1 MITLTKQGSSLIV
14 TSDDINV
21 FPFKDGT
28 ISLPMNSLYIIIDES
43 NYVSFKQV
51 NDNNQLFGTEIGKLT
66 INGTLATKENIIQ
79 LFDSV
84 ANAVST
90 GGGGEGGAVSSVN
103 GQTGAVIIT
112 PENIGAYSTTE
123 ADSKFATIE
132 SLNSKQDELV
142 SGTNIKTINNE
153 SILGEG
159 NITIDVDTSNLLTKD
174 EASNTY
180 QVKGDYATQEE
191 LDLKANTS
199 DLSNYLLKTDAE
211 STYAKESEI
220 TNLNNVKLDKSVY
233 ETDKPT
239 FALKTEIPDVSNF
252 ITNEDLESN
261 NTELENQINLKQ
273 DKLTAGSNITIS
285 EDNVISAN
293 VSATTTVNWD
303 DVQNKPDFATVATS
317 GDYND
322 LTNKPNIPSL
332 DGYAT
337 ETYVNEA
344 ISGKADKT
352 ELSQY
357 ETTAHAA
364 ETYQPK
370 GDYLTSIPDEY
381 VTDTELNSALST
393 KLDSATYEADKPT
406 FALKSEIPT
415 DYVTEDDLTSYATKE
430 ELGAKQDTLVSGQN
444 IKTINSQSLL
454 GEGNIEITVEGGGI
468 SDAPSDGKLYGRK
481 DAQWTEVIIPDTS
494 NLATKDELNSKL
506 DVSVYNEDKAT
517 FALKT
522 EIPDTSDMLT
532 KTEASNTYQ
541 VKGNY
546 ALKSEIPSLDGYA
559 TEAFVNEQIST
570 ETTER
575 QKQDTAL
582 GGMIAGETEAR
593 EQAISALTQTVN
605 SKADTSDLSN
615 YLLKTD
621 AESTYAKESE
631 ITNLNNVKLDK
642 SVYEAD
648 KPTFALKS
656 EIPDTSNFITNEEL
670 EGKDY
675 ATETQLS
682 SKQDTLISGQN
693 IKTINSQSILG
704 EGDLVINGNNE
715 YDFNQIKTESEY
727 RNNFITNAK
736 CGDIIKSISDSNIT
750 GITDVDYAI
759 IICID
764 GNNYSLIVNNIA
776 NPFLLNFNVSVDE
789 AVISNYLKLWVNVD
803 AEINNT
809 STNPVENKVIYNEL
823 SNKLDK
829 LTIDLDDNN
838 GSAVNPTNL
847 ISHIPNALTVGT
859 ATVIYSQLTK
869 ALISYIGTDNKV
881 YLATLNSNQQEDST
895 YKWEIENIYEIG
907 NNSGG
912 GIEYTAGSGITISD
926 ENVISLDYNVFD
938 FSGNSSNTI
947 TIDGIFEKIKIGDIL
962 KNVNISLSYL
972 SDFFVANVVSTV
984 FNPNLKK
991 ILYLIDFNALS
1002 TNTINII
1009 NISISNN
1016 DVVTLTKNRTINLD
1030 KLDSLNTEWF
1040 GTTEEY
1046 NAIVTKDENT
1056 LYYITDDV
1064 TE

>member
-84 ANAVST
+84 ANSVST

-112 PENIGAYSTTE
+112 PQNIGAYSTSE
-123 ADSKFATIE
+123 ADAKFATIN
-132 SLNSKQDELV
+132 SLDSKQDELV

-159 NITIDVDTSNLLTKD
+159 NIEITVDTSNLLTKS
-174 EASNTY
+174 EASDTY
-180 QVKGDYATQEE
+180 QVKGDYALKSEIPS
-191 LDLKANTS
+191 LDGYATEAFVNEQISTESTERQKQDTALGGMIAAETEARKEAISALTETVNSKADTS
-199 DLSNYLLKTDAE
+199 DLSDYLLKTDAE

-239 FALKTEIPDVSNF
+239 FALKTEIPDTSNF
-252 ITNEDLESN
+252 ITNE
-261 NTELENQINLKQ
+261 ELEGK
-273 DKLTAGSNITIS
+273 D
-285 EDNVISAN
+285 
-293 VSATTTVNWD
+293 
-303 DVQNKPDFATVATS
+303 
-317 GDYND
+317 
-322 LTNKPNIPSL
+322 
-332 DGYAT
+332 YAT
-337 ETYVNEA
+337 E
-344 ISGKADKT
+344 SQ
-352 ELSQY
+352 LS
-357 ETTAHAA
+357 
-364 ETYQPK
+364 
-370 GDYLTSIPDEY
+370 S
-381 VTDTELNSALST
+381 
-393 KLDSATYEADKPT
+393 
-406 FALKSEIPT
+406 
-415 DYVTEDDLTSYATKE
+415 
-430 ELGAKQDTLVSGQN
+430 KQDTLVSGQN

-468 SDAPSDGKLYGRK
+468 SDAPNDNKLYGRK
-481 DAQWTEVIIPDTS
+481 NEQWSEIIIPTD
-494 NLATKDELNSKL
+494 
-506 DVSVYNEDKAT
+506 
-517 FALKT
+517 
-522 EIPDTSDMLT
+522 
-532 KTEASNTYQ
+532 
-541 VKGNY
+541 Y
-546 ALKSEIPSLDGYA
+546 A
-559 TEAFVNEQIST
+559 
-570 ETTER
+570 
-575 QKQDTAL
+575 
-582 GGMIAGETEAR
+582 
-593 EQAISALTQTVN
+593 
-605 SKADTSDLSN
+605 
-615 YLLKTD
+615 
-621 AESTYAKESE
+621 
-631 ITNLNNVKLDK
+631 
-642 SVYEAD
+642 
-648 KPTFALKS
+648 
-656 EIPDTSNFITNEEL
+656 TNEEL
-670 EGKDY
+670 N
-675 ATETQLS
+675 T
-682 SKQDTLISGQN
+682 KQDTLVSGTN

-750 GITDVDYAI
+750 DITDVDYAI

-789 AVISNYLKLWVNVD
+789 AVISDYLKLWVNVD

-823 SNKLDK
+823 SNKLNK
-829 LTIDLDDNN
+829 ITIDLDDNN
-838 GSAVNPTNL
+838 GGAVNPTNL

-859 ATVIYSQLTK
+859 ATVLYSQLTK

-881 YLATLNSNQQEDST
+881 YLATLNSNRQEDST

-938 FSGNSSNTI
+938 FSGNTSNNI
-947 TIDGIFEKIKIGDIL
+947 TVDGIYEKIKTGDIL
-962 KNVNISLSYL
+962 KNVVYSPFNLKADFLVISVVTTEVIY
-972 SDFFVANVVSTV
+972 DKKNVVCL
-984 FNPNLKK
+984 FNSSSINSNSDLQFLILRISDDDNVYILK
-991 ILYLIDFNALS
+991 YSSID
-1002 TNTINII
+1002 
-1009 NISISNN
+1009 
-1016 DVVTLTKNRTINLD
+1016 TK
-1030 KLDSLNTEWF
+1030 KLKELKEEWF

>member
-21 FPFKDGT
+21 FPFKEGT

-174 EASNTY
+174 EASDTY

-337 ETYVNEA
+337 EIYVNEA

-352 ELSQY
+352 ELSNY
-357 ETTAHAA
+357 ETTTHAA

-381 VTDTELNSALST
+381 VTDSELNSALST

-415 DYVTEDDLTSYATKE
+415 DYVTEEDLTSYATKE

-605 SKADTSDLSN
+605 SKADSSDLDN
-615 YLLKTD
+615 YITS
-621 AESTYAKESE
+621 ESA
-631 ITNLNNVKLDK
+631 N
-642 SVYEAD
+642 A
-648 KPTFALKS
+648 TFATIESL
-656 EIPDTSNFITNEEL
+656 N
-670 EGKDY
+670 
-675 ATETQLS
+675 
-682 SKQDTLISGQN
+682 SKQDTLVSGTN
-693 IKTINSQSILG
+693 IKTINNTSILG
-704 EGDLVINGNNE
+704 DGNINTYKPNE
-715 YDFNQIKTESEY
+715 YDFS
-727 RNNFITNAK
+727 
-736 CGDIIKSISDSNIT
+736 G
-750 GITDVDYAI
+750 
-759 IICID
+759 
-764 GNNYSLIVNNIA
+764 
-776 NPFLLNFNVSVDE
+776 
-789 AVISNYLKLWVNVD
+789 
-803 AEINNT
+803 NT
-809 STNPVENKVIYNEL
+809 S
-823 SNKLDK
+823 
-829 LTIDLDDNN
+829 NN
-838 GSAVNPTNL
+838 
-847 ISHIPNALTVGT
+847 
-859 ATVIYSQLTK
+859 
-869 ALISYIGTDNKV
+869 
-881 YLATLNSNQQEDST
+881 
-895 YKWEIENIYEIG
+895 
-907 NNSGG
+907 
-912 GIEYTAGSGITISD
+912 
-926 ENVISLDYNVFD
+926 
-938 FSGNSSNTI
+938 I
-947 TIDGIFEKIKIGDIL
+947 TIDGIYNNIKTGDIL
-962 KNVNISLSYL
+962 KNVNYSPFNLMA
-972 SDFFVANVVSTV
+972 DFFVTSVVTSEV
-984 FNPNLKK
+984 IQDKK
-991 ILYLIDFNALS
+991 NIVCLFNASRINSNSDLKFLILRI
-1002 TNTINII
+1002 TDNDTINILKY
-1009 NISISNN
+1009 SSV
-1016 DVVTLTKNRTINLD
+1016 DTS